1 MSFFS
6 GPLKSTMPD
15 AQLLT
20 DFRSSVWSVVLIKL
34 LIDFYK
40 TNGINMNKLINV
52 GVINEL
58 I

>member
-6 GPLKSTMPD
+6 GRLKSTMPD
-15 AQLLT
+15 AHLLT
-20 DFRSSVWSVVLIKL
+20 DFYSSVWSVVLLKL

-40 TNGINMNKLINV
+40 TNAIKINKIINI